1 MDTSK
6 PTDRLRNVKKV
17 MIYGAQAIAF
27 GVYSA
32 LKEVW
37 GIETI
42 CFVVTRKEDN
52 PAFIENIPVI
62 CITDCHEDKKML
74 VLIATPEPYHQ
85 PIANTLDEL
94 GYTNYLPVDSPVEY
108 ELMSQ
113 YFRKGTQFKLLE
125 DLPLCES
132 CPEMNSFPDI
142 RVLMVKSHADKP
154 LKRSHFLNDWII
166 PIQAGAALTDIRIA
180 DCTDYTG
187 ENISLKNANYSEL
200 TATYWAW
207 KNLKCEYKGIFHYRR
222 IIEMGQTEILRMQSN
237 HVDVVLPLPFVCYP
251 DTRGQYGRYI
261 AENDIQV
268 AFHIL
273 QDMEP
278 RYFDVL
284 RSILGD
290 KYLYNYNI
298 LIARAR
304 VFDEYS
310 QWLFPLLAA
319 IEHYYT
325 SRGISRR
332 DRYLGYIGEILT
344 AVYFLCNFNQL
355 NIVHGQK
362 TWLV

>member
-32 LKEVW
+32 LNEVW

-62 CITDCHEDKKML
+62 CITECHEDKKTL
-74 VLIATPEPYHQ
+74 ILIATPEPYHQ
-85 PIANTLDEL
+85 QIANTLDEL

-142 RVLMVKSHADKP
+142 KVLMVKSHADKP
-154 LKRSHFLNDWII
+154 LKGSHFLNDWII

-187 ENISLKNANYSEL
+187 ENISLKNAITRTDSDL
-200 TATYWAW
+200 LGM
-207 KNLKCEYKGIFHYRR
+207 KNLNANTKGYSTTAGLLRWVSP
-222 IIEMGQTEILRMQSN
+222 EILRMQTIMWMRYCR
-237 HVDVVLPLPFVCYP
+237 PFVCYP

-261 AENDIQV
+261 AEMI
-268 AFHIL
+268 FRSPSYT

-278 RYFDVL
+278 IF
-284 RSILGD
+284 
-290 KYLYNYNI
+290 
-298 LIARAR
+298 
-304 VFDEYS
+304 
-310 QWLFPLLAA
+310 
-319 IEHYYT
+319 
-325 SRGISRR
+325 
-332 DRYLGYIGEILT
+332 
-344 AVYFLCNFNQL
+344 
-355 NIVHGQK
+355 
-362 TWLV
+362 